1 MFLSII
7 FHLETFLRGEFDQS
21 LVILITFIIL
31 YKIIFYLLA
40 TAENKKYFQEN
51 I

>member
-7 FHLETFLRGEFDQS
+7 FHLETFLRGEFVQS
-21 LVILITFIIL
+21 LEILITFISL
-31 YKIIFYLLA
+31 YRIIFYLLA
-40 TAENKKYFQEN
+40 KAENKKYFQEN